1 MIRSRYSALCLLGLA
16 LSGPLAARPVVT
28 NPAPVSATAVPAD
41 PDGLDPQTEAILDA
55 CFNDYNSLRF
65 DQAEAEA
72 RQAMALQPDLPL
84 PIIYLQ
90 ATLMTEVQE
99 MATAHANTRAVA
111 KRFYLA
117 TKQALALETAWDRVH
132 HGGRS
137 LGYIGV
143 SLGERGMVRLF
154 TGHPLAAYNDGK
166 LANSKLLLARK
177 LDPDLADVDLGLGEY
192 LYYCGRMA
200 GLVRMILVLHGDVP
214 GGIALLQTCGVE
226 GHRCAPLARLELA
239 QILTDESVNY
249 ELAYPYVLEAQ
260 ALYPDNWSYEKLALD
275 EARGLGLDRPE
286 ARNLVEAVSTHWDEG
301 WRPPA
306 YAKVDPG
313 PLRLQL
319 AGIYL
324 REGLTV
330 DALRHLEA
338 LAKTKGKIGD
348 EARRMEAGVKPKSEF
363 SINAR

>member
-1 MIRSRYSALCLLGLA
+1 LA
-16 LSGPLAARPVVT
+16 ITGPLAARTVPPNPVPA
-28 NPAPVSATAVPAD
+28 NPAPVSGTPAPAD
-41 PDGLDPQTEAILDA
+41 PDGLEPQTEAILDT
-55 CFNDYNSLRF
+55 CFDDYNSLRF

-99 MATAHANTRAVA
+99 MVTAHANTRAVA
-111 KRFYLA
+111 KRFYQA
-117 TKQALALETAWDRVH
+117 SKQALALETAWDRAH
-132 HGGRS
+132 HSGRS
-137 LGYIGV
+137 LGYMGV

-166 LANSKLLLARK
+166 LANAKLLQARK

-200 GLVRMILVLHGDVP
+200 GLFRMVLALHGDVP
-214 GGIALLQTCGVE
+214 GGITLLQTCGVD

-239 QILTDESVNY
+239 QILTDEAVNY
-249 ELAYPYVLEAQ
+249 ERALPYVQEAQ
-260 ALYPDNWSYEKLALD
+260 AFYPDNWSYEKLALD

-286 ARNLVEAVSTHWDEG
+286 ARALVEAVSVHWDNG

-330 DALRHLEA
+330 DALRHLQA
-338 LAKTKGKIGD
+338 LSKTKGKVGD